1 MVTPAVDEGSLGPGL
16 PYLRVGKGPP
26 LVMATG
32 LSPEHANPTG
42 LWRRAS
48 LFAAEP
54 FAQHFTVYLVNRR
67 RGLPSGATMSDIAAD
82 YADAIRSDIEQPVLL
97 HGSSTGGS
105 VALQLALDHPEIV
118 RRLVLG
124 PAAYR
129 LSDRGRRAQAELA
142 RHTRAGHPRAGGAA
156 LMRLLAPGPAL
167 RAPASGAGW
176 LAGSLMGTEDL
187 TDMLRTIAAEDAF
200 DVEPRLGELRAP
212 TLVLGGTSD
221 PFYTEDLFRRTAAG
235 VPDGRL
241 HLFPGKGHL
250 YAATHPVSTAMALG
264 FFLAS

>member
-1 MVTPAVDEGSLGPGL
+1 
-16 PYLRVGKGPP
+16 
-26 LVMATG
+26 MATG

-82 YADAIRSDIEQPVLL
+82 YADAIRSDIERPVLL

-105 VALQLALDHPEIV
+105 VALQLALDHPDLV

-200 DVEPRLGELRAP
+200 DAGHRLGELRAP

-250 YAATHPVSTAMALG
+250 YAATHPISTAMALG